1 MLRSSLVCS
10 LLACCAA
17 STYAAAAAT
26 VQVTQPAT
34 PPGDNVTA
42 VYSNFFG
49 ISLELS
55 FINYYFGNDSS
66 SIPQPMLN
74 YLNAMHQRSADRP
87 VRLRLGGN
95 SMDSST
101 YVPDQQEIIKFTD
114 PNANVNDQPV
124 SYGSVLFDVMK
135 TTSTKINTVQW
146 LIGTYIRLPEL
157 GKFCSQSIIGLSLR
171 DPNSTNVPL
180 EAGDANKFLGDDLDA
195 YLLGNVRFYG
205 SRRYV
210 VYIFRL

>member
-1 MLRSSLVCS
+1 MRRPSVLPP
-10 LLACCAA
+10 LLASLAGSA
-17 STYAAAAAT
+17 LAAT
-26 VQVTQPAT
+26 VQVTPPAT
-34 PPGDNVTA
+34 PPGSNVTA

-49 ISLELS
+49 ISFELS

-74 YLNAMHQRSADRP
+74 YLGALRARGAADRP

-101 YVPDQQEIIKFTD
+101 YVPDQTEIIKFTD

-135 TTSTKINTVQW
+135 NASARVDTAQW
-146 LIGTYIRLPEL
+146 LIGACGRRNLWAMQILTSVVGR
-157 GKFCSQSIIGLSLR
+157 SQ
-171 DPNSTNVPL
+171 P
-180 EAGDANKFLGDDLDA
+180 A
-195 YLLGNVRFYG
+195 
-205 SRRYV
+205 
-210 VYIFRL
+210 

>member
-1 MLRSSLVCS
+1 MFRAPVLYP
-10 LLACCAA
+10 LLASYAVSA
-17 STYAAAAAT
+17 FAAAA
-26 VQVTQPAT
+26 VQVALPAT

-74 YLNAMHQRSADRP
+74 YLNALHERSSDRP

-101 YVPDQQEIIKFTD
+101 YVPDQQQIIQFTD
-114 PNANVNDQPV
+114 PNANVNDQSV

-146 LIGTYIRLPEL
+146 LIG
-157 GKFCSQSIIGLSLR
+157 
-171 DPNSTNVPL
+171 
-180 EAGDANKFLGDDLDA
+180 A
-195 YLLGNVRFYG
+195 YVAHMRVC
-205 SRRYV
+205 RR
-210 VYIFRL
+210 